1 MEKHGT
7 HDQKTHGSWAHGSSW
22 QSGSQ
27 DGQTMFI
34 YKGDKGKLT
43 ITIPDEIANNPEY
56 KDAID
61 NFVTRVEE
69 IQNAYPLPDLEI
81 RFSEGE
87 STSAGHMAT
96 TYSAALDGI
105 PQSTSMDFSEAVLKS
120 PVGGGLAEYV
130 LAHEWGHGLDTRTR
144 AIAKAQ
150 GTKLSQA
157 QFEDSD
163 IPMTS
168 YGYQSD
174 REAYAEAFAVKY
186 NNSYRGGVWR
196 HNIEQT
202 EKWEEVFKI
211 FELDSLKKAKGERV
225 SFLVQDTF
233 DDNNPPTLIEDYEPP
248 VAKHGTHDQK
258 THGSWATDGNSFDK
272 IEAEGEILMAEWR
285 KKYRAL
291 TKYLDSKGMTR
302 AWREIQADPKAK
314 KMQAEV
320 DAVWEKQA
328 ALSNKFYAEHFAQ
341 NETEDFDRLR
351 DKFVVADTPTLKMN
365 KQLRE
370 GGGLTQRVKDADAL
384 CAMGVVKERVGVYR
398 GAILPQEMVDSLK
411 VGTSFVDK
419 GFQSTDVDKSSAEFY
434 AESRKSAGAEG
445 TGVIFRMTLNKGL
458 NAVDVS
464 YGEVVVQR
472 NATMTVT
479 KKSKSGDWTIID
491 VEVSK

>member
-1 MEKHGT
+1 MIENFGNDSSKGLSLVME
-7 HDQKTHGSWAHGSSW
+7 
-22 QSGSQ
+22 
-27 DGQTMFI
+27 
-34 YKGDKGKLT
+34 
-43 ITIPDEIANNPEY
+43 
-56 KDAID
+56 
-61 NFVTRVEE
+61 
-69 IQNAYPLPDLEI
+69 
-81 RFSEGE
+81 
-87 STSAGHMAT
+87 
-96 TYSAALDGI
+96 
-105 PQSTSMDFSEAVLKS
+105 
-120 PVGGGLAEYV
+120 
-130 LAHEWGHGLDTRTR
+130 
-144 AIAKAQ
+144 
-150 GTKLSQA
+150 
-157 QFEDSD
+157 
-163 IPMTS
+163 
-168 YGYQSD
+168 
-174 REAYAEAFAVKY
+174 
-186 NNSYRGGVWR
+186 
-196 HNIEQT
+196 
-202 EKWEEVFKI
+202 
-211 FELDSLKKAKGERV
+211 
-225 SFLVQDTF
+225 
-233 DDNNPPTLIEDYEPP
+233 
-248 VAKHGTHDQK
+248 KHGTHDQK

-328 ALSNKFYAEHFAQ
+328 ALSNKFYAEHFEQ
-341 NETEDFDRLR
+341 NETEDFRRLR
-351 DKFVVADTPTLKMN
+351 DKYVVADTPTLKMN

-370 GGGLTQRVKDADAL
+370 GGGLTQRVKDADAM